1 MRTKRFHLLL
11 NLFAKLICL
20 GTLFL
25 VVACSKSNLPDQTQS
40 SERIQQISRLGIQRS
55 GYVNIDI
62 INLEENNATGKHSA
76 RVVHYDIQSPSYTV
90 EDTDI
95 RGFLDG
101 RTKYPF
107 NQGKMYHMRV
117 GRRYNGASRSELE
130 LKRSLVRWFLPEIP
144 EKAFVKNA
152 GLVFWVEGFEKNS
165 PLKTQSNKIL
175 PLHLYAYPI
184 SSGWGEGLG
193 GVKKDNF
200 SRAALGEVSWNE
212 ERAGQLSWPAPG
224 ALIPGTVAPLA
235 VGMID
240 GDDKEVTLSSERLR
254 IYVEECLHKDR
265 SLDLILKLDD
275 QEEDCYGTEIALET
289 SDFGSIK
296 DALSRRPK
304 LSMEIEFPY
313 PNMSFEKEFT
323 IESGKEYLLP
333 VMKHYGNKVLLS
345 ATVLNDTDKISPH
358 VWARGG
364 KTGDLTQNNWERLDK
379 PLVKLWEWSQIKL
392 AMPNCIKL
400 GDKFAV
406 NLLEGWISPGPREK
420 QLPEM
425 VAFAPS
431 GKIHI
436 IIGSSSN
443 LSYKIQFLP
452 DELGLWKYGWSFIP
466 YNFSPRHQGEGLF
479 YVEVPDDLS
488 QEEKLKDY
496 ANKLIALLKNKGQND
511 LSNKYK
517 INSTIRWATGFARKG
532 ESENDLSQDLLKKIR
547 EVIPSHDSRLK
558 KILHRI
564 KNRISK
570 TYKWSIP
577 PPLGLKG

>member
-1 MRTKRFHLLL
+1 M
-11 NLFAKLICL
+11 
-20 GTLFL
+20 
-25 VVACSKSNLPDQTQS
+25 VVGCSKSNLPDQTQS
-40 SERIQQISRLGIQRS
+40 SERIQQISRLDIQRS

-62 INLEENNATGKHSA
+62 INLEENNAIGKHSA
-76 RVVHYDIQSPSYTV
+76 RVVHYDLQSPSYTV

-95 RGFLDG
+95 RGYLDG
-101 RTKYPF
+101 RTKYLF

-117 GRRYNGASRSELE
+117 GRRYNGASGGELE

-152 GLVFWVEGFEKNS
+152 GLVFWVETFEKNS
-165 PLKTQSNKIL
+165 PLKTQSNKKL

-224 ALIPGTVAPLA
+224 ALIPDTVAPLA
-235 VGMID
+235 VGIID
-240 GDDKEVTLSSERLR
+240 SDDKEVILSSESLR

-265 SLDLILKLDD
+265 SLDLLLKLDD
-275 QEEDCYGTEIALET
+275 QEEDCYGTEMALET

-296 DALSRRPK
+296 DAFSRRPK

-313 PNMSFEKEFT
+313 PYMSFEKEFT
-323 IESGKEYLLP
+323 IESGKKCLLP
-333 VMKHYGNKVLLS
+333 VIKHYDNEVLLT
-345 ATVLNDTDKISPH
+345 ATVLNDTEKISPH
-358 VWARGG
+358 VWVRGG
-364 KTGDLTQNNWERLDK
+364 KTGDLPQNNWERLDK
-379 PLVKLWEWSQIKL
+379 PLVRPWEWSQIKL

-425 VAFAPS
+425 VAIAPS

-466 YNFSPRHQGEGLF
+466 YKVSSRHQGEGLF
-479 YVEVPDDLS
+479 CVEVPDDLS

-496 ANKLIALLKNKGQND
+496 ANKLIALLKNKGRND
-511 LSNKYK
+511 FSVQYK

-532 ESENDLSQDLLKKIR
+532 ERENDLSQDLLKKIR
-547 EVIPSHDSRLK
+547 EVVPLHDSRLK
-558 KILHRI
+558 KILRRI

-570 TYKWSIP
+570 TYK
-577 PPLGLKG
+577 